1 VAVEVDGRRIGP
13 ACVALG
19 WGSGRFVE
27 RSFEDVD
34 ELLDLEV
41 GDGLVGMGMWGSER
55 GRIDRGCGWVIV

>member
-1 VAVEVDGRRIGP
+1 
-13 ACVALG
+13 VALG

-41 GDGLVGMGMWGSER
+41 GDGIGGLGMGQRARE
-55 GRIDRGCGWVIV
+55 D

>member
-1 VAVEVDGRRIGP
+1 M
-13 ACVALG
+13 ALG